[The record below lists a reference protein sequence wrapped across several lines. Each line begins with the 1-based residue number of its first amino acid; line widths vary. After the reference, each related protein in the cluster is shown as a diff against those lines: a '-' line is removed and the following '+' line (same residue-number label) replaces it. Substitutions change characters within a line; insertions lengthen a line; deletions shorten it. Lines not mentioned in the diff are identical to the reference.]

1 MFLVERKK
9 VLIVDD
15 EPDIRDMLSILLAS
29 NGYTAVEAKN
39 GVEAVNAVKENHD
52 FDLVILDVMMPEM
65 DGIDALREIRK
76 FSNVPALFLT
86 AKTAESDK
94 ADAYYNGGDDYL
106 SKPFSQS
113 ELLMKVTSL
122 VRRYREYGNSLEHIK
137 NIDSLKSIR
146 IDADRHIVY
155 KNEVDVGLTD
165 TEYILLN
172 FFIKHRGTP
181 NDAKSI
187 YEAVWQERYLPSAA
201 NTVMVHILNLR
212 RKIEDDPTQ
221 PEIIKTVWGKGYQID

>member
-1 MFLVERKK
+1 MEQKRI
-9 VLIVDD
+9 LIVDD

-29 NGYTAVEAKN
+29 NGFCVTEAGNGAQAVEA
-39 GVEAVNAVKENHD
+39 VKKQPEL
-52 FDLVILDVMMPEM
+52 DLVILDVMMPEM
-65 DGIDALREIRK
+65 DGIEALKAIRA

-122 VRRYREYGNSLEHIK
+122 VRRYREYADPKERFKSIDALK
-137 NIDSLKSIR
+137 NIE
-146 IDADRHIVY
+146 IDTERHTVY
-155 KNEVDVGLTD
+155 KNGTDVGLTD
-165 TEYILLN
+165 TEYILLA
-172 FFIKHRGTP
+172 FFINHRGTP
-181 NDAKSI
+181 NDARSI
-187 YEAVWQERYLPSAA
+187 YEAVWGEKYLPSAA

>member
-1 MFLVERKK
+1 MF
-9 VLIVDD
+9 DS
-15 EPDIRDMLSILLAS
+15 LSQKLQEIISKTSANSKLTEDNMA
-29 NGYTAVEAKN
+29 
-39 GVEAVNAVKENHD
+39 
-52 FDLVILDVMMPEM
+52 
-65 DGIDALREIRK
+65 DALREIRK

-94 ADAYYNGGDDYL
+94 ADAYHNGGDDYL

-172 FFIKHRGTP
+172 FLI
-181 NDAKSI
+181 
-187 YEAVWQERYLPSAA
+187 
-201 NTVMVHILNLR
+201 
-212 RKIEDDPTQ
+212 
-221 PEIIKTVWGKGYQID
+221 